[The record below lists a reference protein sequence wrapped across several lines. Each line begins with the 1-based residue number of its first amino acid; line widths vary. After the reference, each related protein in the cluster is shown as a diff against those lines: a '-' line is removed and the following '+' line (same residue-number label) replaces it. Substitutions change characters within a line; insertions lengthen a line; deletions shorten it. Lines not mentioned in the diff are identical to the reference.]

1 MDGSDAWKGGDNPI
15 TRDLKCNSLVPGL
28 AEAESR
34 EKPHHKED
42 ENGYG
47 DRGEKSDTS
56 NFEDRED

>member
-1 MDGSDAWKGGDNPI
+1 M
-15 TRDLKCNSLVPGL
+15 VPGL